1 MTDALYQWGPKM
13 MSVMPLWVKCSLEG
27 DEEVIYELRASMANT
42 SKITEPKDEEDT
54 AEPESSTTDLAKEKM
69 RKELN
74 ID

>member
-1 MTDALYQWGPKM
+1 MGAKNDECNA
-13 MSVMPLWVKCSLEG
+13 SVGEVLAGG